1 MIHDDKKMGL
11 MGLTTIVAVSMMGSG
26 IVMLPASMAQI
37 GAVSLLSWVVTALGS
52 MAIAY
57 CFAQLGVFCHRPG
70 GMSAYSEEA
79 HGKSSFFMASYLY
92 YLSQIIGNVA
102 VAIAAIGYA
111 TPFFPWLGSGST
123 PLLIGTVGLLWM
135 TTFANFGGPSVT
147 GRIGSVTVWGVIIP
161 VAGLSVIG
169 WFWFK
174 PDVFAEAWNPH
185 NVPMGDAIAR
195 SIPLTL
201 WCFLGMEAA
210 AQNSMAVKDPKKN
223 VPLACLF
230 GTLGAAVVYVLSTT
244 VMQGI
249 VPNADLANSSAPF
262 AYVYAQMFNPTVGKI
277 IMGLAVLA
285 CVGSLLG
292 WQFTISMVAKATA
305 DERLFPQFY
314 SKVNRHGAPVIGL
327 MVAAVLQTFTAA
339 STASPNAS
347 EVFNQ
352 LVNLTAVTILIPY
365 ITSISALM
373 VVMRKAEVS
382 ESLYRINLVAV
393 FVSMAYCFYALYAS
407 GIQAV
412 FGATLVMMV
421 GYLLFGFVA
430 YRFVVAENPAP
441 RGVSPG

>member
-1 MIHDDKKMGL
+1 
-11 MGLTTIVAVSMMGSG
+11 
-26 IVMLPASMAQI
+26 
-37 GAVSLLSWVVTALGS
+37 
-52 MAIAY
+52 
-57 CFAQLGVFCHRPG
+57 
-70 GMSAYSEEA
+70 
-79 HGKSSFFMASYLY
+79 
-92 YLSQIIGNVA
+92 
-102 VAIAAIGYA
+102 
-111 TPFFPWLGSGST
+111 
-123 PLLIGTVGLLWM
+123 
-135 TTFANFGGPSVT
+135 
-147 GRIGSVTVWGVIIP
+147 
-161 VAGLSVIG
+161 
-169 WFWFK
+169 
-174 PDVFAEAWNPH
+174 
-185 NVPMGDAIAR
+185 
-195 SIPLTL
+195 
-201 WCFLGMEAA
+201 
-210 AQNSMAVKDPKKN
+210 
-223 VPLACLF
+223 
-230 GTLGAAVVYVLSTT
+230 VVYVLSTT